1 MKKQS
6 NILILISSLLLAG
19 VFLGPLWTIRLEA
32 PQFPEGVEMY
42 IWINKINGME
52 ENTLNSIN
60 ILNHYIGMQEIV
72 PDMIP
77 ELKYFQYV
85 ALALIVLGLLAF
97 FIKRKWLSMSWV
109 ALYSILVLLA
119 FYDFYLWEYDYGHNL
134 DPNAPIQVP
143 GMVYQPPLIGSKY
156 LLNFLAISKP
166 NTGGYFLIV
175 SILLANLTW
184 LFEFKKN
191 K

>member
-143 GMVYQPPLIGSKY
+143 GMVYQPPLIG
-156 LLNFLAISKP
+156 
-166 NTGGYFLIV
+166 
-175 SILLANLTW
+175 
-184 LFEFKKN
+184 
-191 K
+191 